1 MSKYRVQLSD
11 DERDELKQIIS
22 SGRCAARTIRRA
34 HILIKSDAGWTDEA
48 ISKALNVSTQAVHT
62 VRKQC
67 VQDGVDRTLRR
78 MPGRKAGSVAKTLD
92 GVAEAH
98 LVALTCSEPPEGHER
113 WTLRLLADRM
123 VVLER
128 VEAVSHETVRMA
140 LKKTNLNR
148 GSSKR
153 GASRPSKMRPS

>member
-48 ISKALNVSTQAVHT
+48 ISKAVNVSRQAVHT

-67 VQDGVDRTLRR
+67 VQDGVDSTLRR
-78 MPGRKAGSVAKTLD
+78 MPGRKVGSVAKTFD

-123 VVLER
+123 VVLEH
-128 VEAVSHETVRMA
+128 VEAVSYETVRA
-140 LKKTNLNR
+140 TLKKTSLSL
-148 GSSKR
+148 GSKR
-153 GASRPSKMRPS
+153 LGVSRLSKMQPS